1 MQIDRAAIFRFGKL
15 ADKTVDF
22 APGINIVYGK
32 NEAGKTTLHAFLT
45 AMLFGLEKGRGRAK
59 GTEGYLR
66 YEPWH
71 APSYYSGALQ
81 FSVGGRPFYLER
93 NFYHKEPRARLCNLA
108 DGEELSVA
116 YGDLGMLL
124 GGVTREAYENTC
136 DIPQCR
142 AVTGAELTVLLAEY
156 LSDMSDGGNAGIRV
170 TRAVE
175 KLEQQ
180 KRSLQS
186 QIKSEEEKREQ
197 QLQRLTVERRML
209 EEDCGRLRGQIEE
222 AAADMRAY
230 AVGNPQA
237 RDVQRPENARN
248 AGNAGKAESAG
259 NAWSAENAWSAGNA
273 RNAENA
279 GDASDKGRRTA
290 GNGFPVKSFLIGL
303 AAAVGLAGNAWWYHR
318 AGYAP
323 GLFAAAEG
331 VLAILL
337 GIGVAGI
344 LRHRSAVQARAGEDK
359 KEPAEAPESAAE
371 EDAVRIRLAESEK
384 QSRRLLA
391 GLEET
396 LAEKETRRCNLAEQL
411 EACSGAGTRERE
423 LQLELDAVEM
433 AKNEIIRLSR
443 EYGDER
449 RDEINS
455 AVSRY
460 VSAITEGK
468 YDLAEVDE
476 TGKLRVQTEGRE
488 VLPEALSR
496 GTLEQFYFA
505 FRMAVGSIVT
515 QEEPL
520 PLLLDETFAM
530 YDDDRLRQ
538 TLRLLA
544 ANGTQTILFTCQR
557 REQRLLE
564 ELGIA
569 YHMIEL

>member
-1 MQIDRAAIFRFGKL
+1 
-15 ADKTVDF
+15 
-22 APGINIVYGK
+22 
-32 NEAGKTTLHAFLT
+32 
-45 AMLFGLEKGRGRAK
+45 
-59 GTEGYLR
+59 
-66 YEPWH
+66 
-71 APSYYSGALQ
+71 
-81 FSVGGRPFYLER
+81 
-93 NFYHKEPRARLCNLA
+93 
-108 DGEELSVA
+108 
-116 YGDLGMLL
+116 
-124 GGVTREAYENTC
+124 
-136 DIPQCR
+136 
-142 AVTGAELTVLLAEY
+142 
-156 LSDMSDGGNAGIRV
+156 
-170 TRAVE
+170 
-175 KLEQQ
+175 
-180 KRSLQS
+180 
-186 QIKSEEEKREQ
+186 
-197 QLQRLTVERRML
+197 
-209 EEDCGRLRGQIEE
+209 
-222 AAADMRAY
+222 MR
-230 AVGNPQA
+230 
-237 RDVQRPENARN
+237 
-248 AGNAGKAESAG
+248 
-259 NAWSAENAWSAGNA
+259 
-273 RNAENA
+273 
-279 GDASDKGRRTA
+279 
-290 GNGFPVKSFLIGL
+290 SFLIGL

-318 AGYAP
+318 VGYAP

-331 VLAILL
+331 VLAVLL

-344 LRHRSAVQARAGEDK
+344 LRHRSK
-359 KEPAEAPESAAE
+359 KPESAGKTMKETSEAPGSAAA

-411 EACSGAGTRERE
+411 EACSGAGARERE

-455 AVSRY
+455 AVSGY

-538 TLRLLA
+538 TLRLLE
-544 ANGTQTILFTCQR
+544 ANGSQTILFTCQR
-557 REQRLLE
+557 REQKLLE